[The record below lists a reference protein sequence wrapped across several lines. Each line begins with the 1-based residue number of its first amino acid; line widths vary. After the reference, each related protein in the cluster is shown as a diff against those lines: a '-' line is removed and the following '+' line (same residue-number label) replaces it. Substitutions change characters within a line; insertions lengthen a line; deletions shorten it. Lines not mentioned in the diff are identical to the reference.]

1 MSDDAQLMTLFG
13 KSPEQEEIIYIRKSI
28 LRFKGDN
35 EASMNY
41 LKNVAEI
48 ESKGESLGRP
58 SRELII
64 AELDKYGLDKRK
76 AQQAIREEYHK
87 RRDEE
92 LKAEY
97 AKKKAEADKKK
108 GA

>member
-1 MSDDAQLMTLFG
+1 MPLLNRWVERT
-13 KSPEQEEIIYIRKSI
+13 KREIDVNYNA
-28 LRFKGDN
+28 FKGDN